1 MKELLPEVYHLN
13 LSQGTIDNILRE
25 TNRRTEP
32 AIRFI
37 KDWIER
43 TTVIG
48 YNESGCYCNG
58 KLQWSWIVHT
68 PVATLAFMAA
78 NKSSEVLKNMFG
90 DNLKNQI
97 AVTDRH
103 SAYFKLD
110 FKNHQVRLVHILRE
124 LEYLTELDTK

>member
-13 LSQGTIDNILRE
+13 LSQGTIDNILQD

-37 KDWIER
+37 KDRVER

-58 KLQWSWIVHT
+58 KLQWLWIVHT
-68 PVATLAFMAA
+68 PVAALAFMVA

-103 SAYFKLD
+103 SA
-110 FKNHQVRLVHILRE
+110 
-124 LEYLTELDTK
+124 